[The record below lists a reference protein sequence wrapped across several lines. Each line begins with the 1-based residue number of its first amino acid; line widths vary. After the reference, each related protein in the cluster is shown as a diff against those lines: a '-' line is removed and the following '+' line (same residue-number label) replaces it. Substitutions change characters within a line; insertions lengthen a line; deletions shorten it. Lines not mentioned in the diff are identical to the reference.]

1 MGIELTA
8 KHLAR
13 KDNVQ
18 AEHLSRLLPHY
29 EWQLTGPLL
38 FQSLRSRLRT
48 PFRRSL
54 RKFHKYPCISA
65 PAADSITTQGPA
77 SGVDAIAQLDWTSL
91 NNYVNP
97 PFRLILRIL
106 QIIQEQSRI
115 NSHIPMVASS
125 ALVSDSAEVVNLPA
139 TSAPQPPTHL
149 SADERRGQLPRTVTQ
164 TRGKIHVW

>member
-8 KHLAR
+8 KHLAG

-18 AEHLSRLLPHY
+18 TEHLSRLLPHY

-65 PAADSITTQGPA
+65 PAAASITTQGPA
-77 SGVDAIAQLDWTSL
+77 RGVDAIAQLDWTSL
-91 NNYVNP
+91 NN
-97 PFRLILRIL
+97 
-106 QIIQEQSRI
+106 
-115 NSHIPMVASS
+115 
-125 ALVSDSAEVVNLPA
+125 
-139 TSAPQPPTHL
+139 
-149 SADERRGQLPRTVTQ
+149 
-164 TRGKIHVW
+164 